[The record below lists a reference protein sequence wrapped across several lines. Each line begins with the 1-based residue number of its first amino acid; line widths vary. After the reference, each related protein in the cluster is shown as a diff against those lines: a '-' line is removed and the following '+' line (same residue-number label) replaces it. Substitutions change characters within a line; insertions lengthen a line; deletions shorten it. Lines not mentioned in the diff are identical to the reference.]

1 METTNKR
8 EQSHACMDSAEREG
22 VRQSQQFSNSI
33 VDIHYQQTGAAT
45 AVNPLGMREMQALAY
60 EARNKRFLLIKA
72 PPASGKSRALMYIAL
87 DKLVNQGIKKVVVAV
102 PEKSIGRSFKNTN
115 LMNGGFFANWEV
127 PTYFNLT
134 DVKNEQDKKGRF
146 LEFFQHAKAQ
156 ILVCAHAT
164 LRNGM
169 KELNDDAFNDVL
181 LAIDEFHH
189 TSADANSNLGDVV
202 RRVMNNSTGHI
213 VAMTGSYFRGDGIP
227 VLRAEDEAKFYP
239 ITYNYYQQ
247 LNGYK
252 YLKNLILGYHFYH
265 GSYLD
270 HIGEVLDT
278 HKKTIIHIP
287 SVNQRASTGLGKYQ
301 ETADIMKMIGT
312 FDHKDYNTGIYYVKT
327 EDGRM
332 LKVADLVED
341 EQKERNMVQ
350 GYLQNIKDRDDVD
363 IIIALGTAKEGFDWQ
378 WCEMCLTVGVRGSL
392 TEVIQIIG
400 RCTRDSEGKETARF
414 VNMIAMPE
422 AEQAEVKVAV
432 NDFLKA
438 ITASLL
444 MEQVMAPSWKFK
456 SIKDEDDDN
465 SDLTRT
471 IVVEGLKP
479 LSSEKTKT
487 IVESQLDD
495 LKAAILQDDMMVKAL
510 SGSTTAETITQ
521 QIIPKII
528 RERYDLTDE
537 EVEEVRQRLLLDTII
552 KGNDI
557 VDEKGN
563 PISTITDDDDKP
575 SEGNRL
581 IKIANRFINIDKLSI
596 NLIDTINPFQRAY
609 EVISKSVDAKTL
621 KLIQDTIAEQKYEM
635 TLEQAIILFKGPLK
649 TYVAEHNGKIPSVD
663 DPDPKVRELGVAY
676 AKIWNQKR
684 RQLSGLEIGE

>member
-1 METTNKR
+1 MT
-8 EQSHACMDSAEREG
+8 Q
-22 VRQSQQFSNSI
+22 SNSI

-60 EARNKRFLLIKA
+60 KARDKRFLLIKA
-72 PPASGKSRALMYIAL
+72 PPASGKSRALMFIAL

-115 LMNGGFFANWEV
+115 LMSGGFFANWEV
-127 PTYFNLT
+127 PAYFNLT

-146 LEFFQHAKAQ
+146 KEFFTNDRAQ

-169 KELNDDAFNDVL
+169 KELPDEMFNNTL

-278 HKKTIIHIP
+278 RKKTIIHIP
-287 SVNQRASTGLGKYQ
+287 SVNQRAATGLGKYQ
-301 ETADIMKMIGT
+301 ETAEIMKMIGIL
-312 FDHKDYNTGIYYVKT
+312 DHKDYNTGIYYVRT
-327 EDGRM
+327 SDGRM

-350 GYLQNIKDRDDVD
+350 GYLQNIKHRDDMD

-378 WCEMCLTVGVRGSL
+378 WCEMCLTIGVRGSL

-400 RCTRDSEGKETARF
+400 RCTRDCEGKETTRF

-456 SIKDEDDDN
+456 TSPDPSEGRENDPHT
-465 SDLTRT
+465 L
-471 IVVEGLKP
+471 VVEGLKP
-479 LSSEKTKT
+479 LSSAKTKT

-495 LKAAILQDDMMVKAL
+495 MKAAILQDDMVVKAL

-521 QIIPKII
+521 HLIPKVI
-528 RERYDLTDE
+528 RERYPDLNE
-537 EVEEVRQRLLLDTII
+537 GEVEEVRQRVLLDTII

-557 VDEKGN
+557 QE
-563 PISTITDDDDKP
+563 

-581 IKIANRFINIDKLSI
+581 IKIANRFINIDQLSI

-621 KLIQDTIAEQKYEM
+621 KVIQDTIAEQKYDM
-635 TLEQAIILFKGPLK
+635 TLEQAIMLFKGPLK
-649 TYVAEHNGKIPSVD
+649 EYVAAHNGKVPAVD
-663 DPDPKVRELGVAY
+663 DPDPKVRELAI
-676 AKIWNQKR
+676 ALQKIKNLKQRK
-684 RQLSGLEIGE
+684 LSGLEYEE

>member
-1 METTNKR
+1 ME
-8 EQSHACMDSAEREG
+8 QH
-22 VRQSQQFSNSI
+22 SNNI
-33 VDIHYQQTGAAT
+33 VDIHYLQTGQAT
-45 AVNPLGMREMQALAY
+45 ATDKLGMREMQALAY
-60 EARNKRFLLIKA
+60 EHRDKRFLLIKA

-87 DKLVNQGIKKVVVAV
+87 DKLTYQGIKKVVVAV

-115 LMNGGFFANWEV
+115 LTNAGFFADWKV
-127 PTYFNLT
+127 APYFNLT

-146 LEFFQHAKAQ
+146 KEFFLSSKAQ
-156 ILVCAHAT
+156 VLVCAHAT

-169 KELNDDAFNDVL
+169 KELPDETFDDVL

-278 HKKTIIHIP
+278 RKKTIVHIP
-287 SVNQRASTGLGKYQ
+287 SVNQRAATGLGKYQ
-301 ETADIMKMIGT
+301 ETSEIIKVIGT
-312 FDHKDYNTGIYYVKT
+312 IDHKDYNTGIYYVKT
-327 EDGRM
+327 DDGRM

-350 GYLQNIKDRDDVD
+350 GYLQNIKHKDDVD

-378 WCEMCLTVGVRGSL
+378 WCEMCLTIGVRGSL

-400 RCTRDSEGKETARF
+400 RCTRDCEGKETARF

-444 MEQVMAPSWKFK
+444 MEQVMAPCWKFK
-456 SIKDEDDDN
+456 ASPDPSKGGEKDAH
-465 SDLTRT
+465 T

-479 LSSEKTKT
+479 LSSVKTQT

-495 LKAAILQDDMMVKAL
+495 LKAAILQDDMVVKAL

-521 QIIPKII
+521 HLIPKVI
-528 RERYDLTDE
+528 RERYPELSDG
-537 EVEEVRQRLLLDTII
+537 EVEEVRQRVLLDTII

-557 VDEKGN
+557 VDEKGD
-563 PISTITDDDDKP
+563 PISTIGGDDEKP

-621 KLIQDTIAEQKYEM
+621 KIIQDTIAEQKYDM
-635 TLEQAIILFKGPLK
+635 TLEQAITLFKGPLK
-649 TYVAEHNGKIPSVD
+649 EYVAAHDGKVPSID
-663 DPDPKVRELGVAY
+663 NPDPKVRELAI
-676 AKIWNQKR
+676 AFQKIKNLKQRK
-684 RQLSGLEIGE
+684 LSGLEYEE

>member
-1 METTNKR
+1 MLKTENT
-8 EQSHACMDSAEREG
+8 
-22 VRQSQQFSNSI
+22 I
-33 VDIHYQQTGAAT
+33 VDIKYQQTGTAT
-45 AVNPLGMREMQALAY
+45 AVNPLGMREMQAMAY
-60 EARNKRFLLIKA
+60 EHRNKRFLLIKA
-72 PPASGKSRALMYIAL
+72 PPASGKSRALMFIAL
-87 DKLVNQGIKKVVVAV
+87 DKLQNQGIKKVVVAV

-115 LMNGGFFANWEV
+115 LTNGGFFANWTV

-146 LEFFQHAKAQ
+146 IEFFRQNGAK

-169 KELNDDAFNDVL
+169 KELEDEAFNDTL

-213 VAMTGSYFRGDGIP
+213 VAMTGSYFRGDGVP
-227 VLRAEDEAKFYP
+227 VLRAEDEARFFP
-239 ITYNYYQQ
+239 VTYNYYQQ

-252 YLKNLILGYHFYH
+252 YLKNLVLGYHFYH

-270 HIGEVLDT
+270 RIGEVLDT
-278 HKKTIIHIP
+278 TKKTIIHIP
-287 SVNQRASTGLGKYQ
+287 SVNARSSTGLGKYT
-301 ETADIMKMIGT
+301 ETGEIMKVIGT
-312 FDHKDYNTGIYYVKT
+312 VESKDYNTGIYHVRT
-327 EDGRM
+327 ADGRL

-341 EQKERNMVQ
+341 DQKERNMVQ
-350 GYLQNIKDRDDVD
+350 GYLQNIKHRDDVD

-400 RCTRDSEGKETARF
+400 RCTRDCEGKETARF
-414 VNMIAMPE
+414 VNLIAMPD

-456 SIKDEDDDN
+456 TIKDEDDGKG
-465 SDLTRT
+465 DLAHT

-495 LKAAILQDDMMVKAL
+495 LKAAVLQNDMMVKAL

-521 QIIPKII
+521 HIIPKII
-528 RERYDLTDE
+528 RERYPELTDE
-537 EVEEVRQRLLLDTII
+537 EIEEVRQRLLLDTII

-557 VDEKGN
+557 VNEKGE
-563 PISTITDDDDKP
+563 PISSIPSGGNDEEK

-581 IKIANRFINIDKLSI
+581 IKIANRFINIDQLSI

-621 KLIQDTIAEQKYEM
+621 KLIQDTIAEQKYDM
-635 TLEQAIILFKGPLK
+635 TLERAIILFKGPLK
-649 TYVAEHNGKIPSVD
+649 EYVAEHDGKIPSMD
-663 DPDPKVRELGVAY
+663 DPDPKVRELAVAY
-676 AKIWNQKR
+676 AKILNQKR
-684 RQLSGLEIGE
+684 RQMSGLEIGE

>member
-1 METTNKR
+1 ME
-8 EQSHACMDSAEREG
+8 
-22 VRQSQQFSNSI
+22 QFSNSI
-33 VDIHYQQTGAAT
+33 VDISYQQTGAAT

-60 EARNKRFLLIKA
+60 EHRDKRFLLIKA
-72 PPASGKSRALMYIAL
+72 PPASGKSRALMFIAL
-87 DKLVNQGIKKVVVAV
+87 DKLAHQGIKKVVVAV

-115 LMNGGFFANWEV
+115 LVNGGFFANWEV
-127 PTYFNLT
+127 PAYFNLT

-146 LEFFQHAKAQ
+146 KEFFLNSKAKV
-156 ILVCAHAT
+156 LVCAHAT
-164 LRNGM
+164 LRNAT
-169 KELNDDAFNDVL
+169 KELSDDTFNDVL

-227 VLRAEDEAKFYP
+227 VLRAEDEAKFHP
-239 ITYNYYQQ
+239 VTYNYYQQ

-278 HKKTIIHIP
+278 HKKTIVHIP
-287 SVNQRASTGLGKYQ
+287 SVNQRAATGLGKYQ
-301 ETADIMKMIGT
+301 ETAEIMKVIGT
-312 FDHKDYNTGIYYVKT
+312 LDHKDYNTGIYYVMAT
-327 EDGRM
+327 DGRM

-350 GYLQNIKDRDDVD
+350 GYLQNIKDCDDMD

-400 RCTRDSEGKETARF
+400 RCTRDCEGKETARF

-456 SIKDEDDDN
+456 TVKDDDE
-465 SDLTRT
+465 SHEDLAHT
-471 IVVEGLKP
+471 IFVEGLKP
-479 LSSEKTKT
+479 LSSVKTKT

-495 LKAAILQDDMMVKAL
+495 LKAAILQDDMVVRAL

-521 QIIPKII
+521 HLIPKVI
-528 RERYDLTDE
+528 RERYPDLNE
-537 EVEEVRQRLLLDTII
+537 GEVEEVRQRVLLDTII

-563 PISTITDDDDKP
+563 PISTTTDDDDNP

-621 KLIQDTIAEQKYEM
+621 KVIQDTIAEQKYDM
-635 TLEQAIILFKGPLK
+635 TLEQAITLFKGPLK
-649 TYVAEHNGKIPSVD
+649 EYVAAHDGKVPTVD
-663 DPDPKVRELGVAY
+663 DPDPKVRELAI
-676 AKIWNQKR
+676 ALQKIKNLKQRK
-684 RQLSGLEIGE
+684 LSGLEYEE

>member
-1 METTNKR
+1 ME
-8 EQSHACMDSAEREG
+8 QH
-22 VRQSQQFSNSI
+22 SNNI
-33 VDIHYQQTGAAT
+33 VDIHYLQTGQAT
-45 AVNPLGMREMQALAY
+45 ATDALGMREMQALAY
-60 EARNKRFLLIKA
+60 QHRDKRFLLIKA

-87 DKLVNQGIKKVVVAV
+87 DKLAHQGIKKVVVAV

-115 LMNGGFFANWEV
+115 LTNAGFFADWKV
-127 PTYFNLT
+127 APYFNLT

-146 LEFFQHAKAQ
+146 KEFFFSKTQV
-156 ILVCAHAT
+156 LVCAHAT
-164 LRNGM
+164 LRNAM
-169 KELNDDAFNDVL
+169 KELPDETFNDTL

-227 VLRAEDEAKFYP
+227 VLRAEDEARFFP

-252 YLKNLILGYHFYH
+252 YLKNLVLGYHFYH

-270 HIGEVLDT
+270 HIAEVLDT
-278 HKKTIIHIP
+278 RKKTIVHIP

-301 ETADIMKMIGT
+301 ETAEIMKVIGT
-312 FDHKDYNTGIYYVKT
+312 IDHKDYYTGIYYVKT
-327 EDGRM
+327 ADGRM

-350 GYLQNIKDRDDVD
+350 DYLQNIKHRDDVD

-378 WCEMCLTVGVRGSL
+378 WCDMCLTIGVRGSL

-400 RCTRDSEGKETARF
+400 RCTRDCEGKETARF
-414 VNMIAMPE
+414 VNMIAMPD

-456 SIKDEDDDN
+456 TIKDEN
-465 SDLTRT
+465 EPNEDLAHT

-479 LSSEKTKT
+479 LSSVKTQT

-495 LKAAILQDDMMVKAL
+495 LKAAILQDDMVVKAL

-521 QIIPKII
+521 HLIPKVI
-528 RERYDLTDE
+528 RERYPELSDG
-537 EVEEVRQRLLLDTII
+537 EVEEVRQRVLLDTII

-563 PISTITDDDDKP
+563 PISTITGNDDEKP

-609 EVISKSVDAKTL
+609 EVISKSVDAPTL
-621 KLIQDTIAEQKYEM
+621 KIIQDTIAEQKYDM
-635 TLEQAIILFKGPLK
+635 TLEQAITLFKGPLK
-649 TYVAEHNGKIPSVD
+649 VWVAEHDGKIPSVD
-663 DPDPKVRELGVAY
+663 DPNPKVRELAMAY
-676 AKIWNQKR
+676 QKIKNLKQRKM
-684 RQLSGLEIGE
+684 SGLEYEG

>member
-1 METTNKR
+1 ME
-8 EQSHACMDSAEREG
+8 
-22 VRQSQQFSNSI
+22 QFSNSI
-33 VDIHYQQTGAAT
+33 VDISYQQTGAAT
-45 AVNPLGMREMQALAY
+45 AVNTLGMREMQALAY
-60 EARNKRFLLIKA
+60 EARDKRFLLIKA
-72 PPASGKSRALMYIAL
+72 PPASGKSRALMFIAL
-87 DKLVNQGIKKVVVAV
+87 DKLENQGIKKVVVAV
-102 PEKSIGRSFKNTN
+102 PEQSIGRSFKNTN
-115 LMNGGFFANWEV
+115 LVNGGFFANWEV
-127 PTYFNLT
+127 PPYFNLT

-146 LEFFQHAKAQ
+146 KEFFLNSKAKV
-156 ILVCAHAT
+156 LVCPHAT
-164 LRNGM
+164 LRNAT
-169 KELNDDAFNDVL
+169 KELNDDTFNDTL

-227 VLRAEDEAKFYP
+227 VLRPEDEDKFFP
-239 ITYNYYQQ
+239 VTYNYYQQ

-252 YLKNLILGYHFYH
+252 YLKNLVLGYHFYH

-278 HKKTIIHIP
+278 RKKTIIHIP
-287 SVNQRASTGLGKYQ
+287 SVNQRAATGLGKYQ
-301 ETADIMKMIGT
+301 ETAEIMKVIGT
-312 FDHKDYNTGIYYVKT
+312 LDHKDYHTGIYYVKT
-327 EDGRM
+327 SDGRI

-350 GYLQNIKDRDDVD
+350 DYLQNIKHRDDVD

-378 WCEMCLTVGVRGSL
+378 WCEMCLTIGVRGSL

-400 RCTRDSEGKETARF
+400 RCTRDCEGKETARF

-456 SIKDEDDDN
+456 TIKDDDKEPDDD
-465 SDLTRT
+465 LAHT

-479 LSSEKTKT
+479 LSSVKTKT

-495 LKAAILQDDMMVKAL
+495 LKAAILQDDMVVKAL

-521 QIIPKII
+521 HLIPKVI
-528 RERYDLTDE
+528 RERYPDLSDD
-537 EVEEVRQRLLLDTII
+537 EVEEIRQRVLLDTII

-563 PISTITDDDDKP
+563 PISTITGNDEEQP

-621 KLIQDTIAEQKYEM
+621 KVIQDTIAEQKYDM
-635 TLEQAIILFKGPLK
+635 TLEQAITLFKGPLK
-649 TYVAEHNGKIPSVD
+649 EYVAAHDGKVPSVD
-663 DPDPKVRELGVAY
+663 DPDLKVRELAIAY
-676 AKIWNQKR
+676 QKIKNEKIR
-684 RQLSGLEIGE
+684 HMMGLDYEG

>member
-1 METTNKR
+1 MEHNSNK
-8 EQSHACMDSAEREG
+8 
-22 VRQSQQFSNSI
+22 I
-33 VDIHYQQTGAAT
+33 VDIHYLQTGKAT
-45 AVNPLGMREMQALAY
+45 ATNELGMREMQAQAY
-60 EARNKRFLLIKA
+60 LHRDKRFLLIKA

-87 DKLVNQGIKKVVVAV
+87 DKLEHQGVKKIVVAV
-102 PEKSIGRSFKNTN
+102 PEKSIGRSFRNTN
-115 LMNGGFFANWEV
+115 LTSGGFFADWMV
-127 PTYFNLT
+127 TPYFNLT

-146 LEFFQHAKAQ
+146 IEFFRQNNAKV
-156 ILVCAHAT
+156 LVCAHAT

-169 KELNDDAFNDVL
+169 KELPDDSFNDVL

-227 VLRAEDEAKFYP
+227 VLRAEDEARFYP
-239 ITYNYYQQ
+239 VTYNYYQQ

-252 YLKNLILGYHFYH
+252 YLKNLVLGYHFYH

-270 HIGEVLDT
+270 HIGEVIDT
-278 HKKTIIHIP
+278 RKKTIIHIP

-301 ETADIMKMIGT
+301 ETAEILKVIGT
-312 FDHKDYNTGIYYVKT
+312 IEYKDYNTGVYYVKT
-327 EDGRM
+327 DDGRM

-350 GYLQNIKDRDDVD
+350 DYLQKMKSRDDMD

-378 WCEMCLTVGVRGSL
+378 WCEMCLTIGVRGSL

-400 RCTRDSEGKETARF
+400 RCTRDCEGKETARF
-414 VNMIAMPE
+414 TNMIAMPE

-456 SIKDEDDDN
+456 TIKDEKEPNEDFAH
-465 SDLTRT
+465 T

-479 LSSEKTKT
+479 LSSDKTKT

-495 LKAAILQDDMMVKAL
+495 LKAAILQDDMVVKAL

-521 QIIPKII
+521 HLIPKVI
-528 RERYDLTDE
+528 RERYPELSDG
-537 EVEEVRQRLLLDTII
+537 EVEEVRQRVLLDTII

-621 KLIQDTIAEQKYEM
+621 KIIQNTIAEQKYDM

-649 TYVAEHNGKIPSVD
+649 EYVAAHDGKLPSME
-663 DPDPKVRELGVAY
+663 DPDPKVRELAVAY
-676 AKIWNQKR
+676 AKILNQKR
-684 RQLSGLEIGE
+684 RKLSGLEIGE

>member
-1 METTNKR
+1 ME
-8 EQSHACMDSAEREG
+8 
-22 VRQSQQFSNSI
+22 QFSDSI
-33 VDIHYQQTGAAT
+33 VDISYQQTGTAT
-45 AVNPLGMREMQALAY
+45 AVNALGMREMQALAY
-60 EARNKRFLLIKA
+60 EHRNKRFLLIKA
-72 PPASGKSRALMYIAL
+72 PPASGKSLALMFIAL
-87 DKLVNQGIKKVVVAV
+87 DKLEHQGIKKVVVAV

-115 LMNGGFFANWEV
+115 LVNGGFFANWEV
-127 PTYFNLT
+127 PPYFNLT

-146 LEFFQHAKAQ
+146 KEFFLSSKAKV
-156 ILVCAHAT
+156 LVCAHAT
-164 LRNGM
+164 LRNAT
-169 KELNDDAFNDVL
+169 KELSDDTFDDVL

-239 ITYNYYQQ
+239 VTYNYYQQ

-287 SVNQRASTGLGKYQ
+287 SVNARASTGLGKYA
-301 ETADIMKMIGT
+301 ETDEIMKKIGT
-312 FDHKDYNTGIYYVKT
+312 LEYKDYNTGIYHVRT
-327 EDGRM
+327 QDGRL

-341 EQKERNMVQ
+341 DMKERNMVQ
-350 GYLQNIKDRDDVD
+350 GYLQRMKHKDDMD

-378 WCEMCLTVGVRGSL
+378 WCEVCLTVGVRGSL

-400 RCTRDSEGKETARF
+400 RCTRDCEGKETAKF
-414 VNMIAMPE
+414 VNLIAMPE
-422 AEQAEVKVAV
+422 AEQSDVKVAV

-444 MEQVMAPSWKFK
+444 MEQVMAPSWHFK
-456 SIKDEDDDN
+456 TVKDDEEDDDEKGN
-465 SDLTRT
+465 PLRT
-471 IVVEGLKP
+471 LIVEGLKP
-479 LSSEKTKT
+479 LSSEKTKL
-487 IVESQLDD
+487 IVQEQLDD
-495 LKAAILQDDMMVKAL
+495 LKAAILQDDMVVKAI

-521 QIIPKII
+521 TLIPKVI
-528 RERYDLTDE
+528 RERYPDLSE
-537 EVEEVRQRLLLDTII
+537 GEVEEVRQRVLLDTMI

-557 VDEKGN
+557 VDEKGE
-563 PISTITDDDDKP
+563 PIDMSKVGDDEQE

-609 EVISKSVDAKTL
+609 EVLSKSVDAPTL
-621 KLIQDTIAEQKYEM
+621 KIIQDTIAEQKFDL
-635 TLEQAIILFKGPLK
+635 TLEQAITIFKGPLK
-649 TYVAEHNGKIPSVD
+649 EYVKEHDGRVPSIE
-663 DPDPKVRELGVAY
+663 DPNPQVREMAAALQMMKNLKARKL
-676 AKIWNQKR
+676 A
-684 RQLSGLEIGE
+684 GLDYEEGK

>member
-1 METTNKR
+1 ME
-8 EQSHACMDSAEREG
+8 
-22 VRQSQQFSNSI
+22 QFSNSI
-33 VDIHYQQTGAAT
+33 VDISYQQTGAAT
-45 AVNPLGMREMQALAY
+45 AVNALGMREMQALAY
-60 EARNKRFLLIKA
+60 EHRDKRFLLIKA
-72 PPASGKSRALMYIAL
+72 PPASGKSRALMFIAL
-87 DKLVNQGIKKVVVAV
+87 DKLAHQGIKKVVVAV

-115 LMNGGFFANWEV
+115 LMNSGFFANWEV

-146 LEFFQHAKAQ
+146 KEFFLSNKAKV
-156 ILVCAHAT
+156 LVCAHAT
-164 LRNGM
+164 LRNAT
-169 KELNDDAFNDVL
+169 KELPDETFDDVL

-239 ITYNYYQQ
+239 VTYNYYQQ
-247 LNGYK
+247 LNGYRF
-252 YLKNLILGYHFYH
+252 LKNLVLGYHFYH

-270 HIGEVLDT
+270 RIGEVLDT
-278 HKKTIIHIP
+278 TKKTIIHIP
-287 SVNQRASTGLGKYQ
+287 SVNQRAATGLGKYQ
-301 ETADIMKMIGT
+301 ETAEIMKVIGAL
-312 FDHKDYNTGIYYVKT
+312 DHKDYNTGIYYLKT
-327 EDGRM
+327 NDGRM

-350 GYLQNIKDRDDVD
+350 AYLQNIKHRDDVD

-378 WCEMCLTVGVRGSL
+378 WCEMCLTIGVRGSL

-400 RCTRDSEGKETARF
+400 RCTRDCEGKETARF
-414 VNMIAMPE
+414 VNMIAMPD

-456 SIKDEDDDN
+456 TVKDEDEPGE
-465 SDLTRT
+465 DLAHT
-471 IVVEGLKP
+471 IVVEGLKT
-479 LSSEKTKT
+479 LSSVKTKT

-495 LKAAILQDDMMVKAL
+495 LKAAILQDDMVVKAL

-521 QIIPKII
+521 HLIPKVI
-528 RERYDLTDE
+528 RERYPDLSE
-537 EVEEVRQRLLLDTII
+537 GEVEEVRQRVLLDTII

-557 VDEKGN
+557 QE
-563 PISTITDDDDKP
+563 

-581 IKIANRFINIDKLSI
+581 IKLTNRFINIDKLSI
-596 NLIDTINPFQRAY
+596 NLIDNINPFQRAY
-609 EVISKSVDAKTL
+609 EVISKSVDAETL
-621 KLIQDTIAEQKYEM
+621 KVIQDTIAEQKYDI
-635 TLEQAIILFKGPLK
+635 TLEQAVMLFKGPLK
-649 TYVAEHNGKIPSVD
+649 QYVAEHDGRIPSVD
-663 DPDPKVRELGVAY
+663 DPDPKVRELAVAY
-676 AKIWNQKR
+676 QKIKNEKIR
-684 RQLSGLEIGE
+684 HMMGLDYEK

>member
-1 METTNKR
+1 ME
-8 EQSHACMDSAEREG
+8 
-22 VRQSQQFSNSI
+22 QFSDSI
-33 VDIHYQQTGAAT
+33 VDISYQQTGTAT
-45 AVNPLGMREMQALAY
+45 AVNALGMREMQALAY
-60 EARNKRFLLIKA
+60 EHRNKRFLLIKA
-72 PPASGKSRALMYIAL
+72 PPASGKSRALMFIAL
-87 DKLVNQGIKKVVVAV
+87 DKLEHQGIKKVVVAV

-115 LMNGGFFANWEV
+115 LVNGGFFANWEV
-127 PTYFNLT
+127 PPYFNLT

-146 LEFFQHAKAQ
+146 KEYFFSSKAKV
-156 ILVCAHAT
+156 LVCAHAT
-164 LRNGM
+164 LRNAT
-169 KELNDDAFNDVL
+169 KELSDDTFDDVL

-239 ITYNYYQQ
+239 VTYNYYQQ

-287 SVNQRASTGLGKYQ
+287 SVNQRAATGLGKYQ
-301 ETADIMKMIGT
+301 ETADIMKVVGT
-312 FDHKDYNTGIYYVKT
+312 LDHKDYNTGIYYIT
-327 EDGRM
+327 TDDGRT

-341 EQKERNMVQ
+341 EQKERNLVQ
-350 GYLQNIKDRDDVD
+350 GYLQNIKRADDVD

-400 RCTRDSEGKETARF
+400 RCTRDCEGKDTARF
-414 VNMIAMPE
+414 VNMIAMPD

-438 ITASLL
+438 ITVSLL

-456 SIKDEDDDN
+456 SVKDEDDGKG
-465 SDLTRT
+465 DLTHT

-479 LSSEKTKT
+479 LSSVKTQT
-487 IVESQLDD
+487 IVESHLDD
-495 LKAAILQDDMMVKAL
+495 LKAAILQDDMVVKAL

-521 QIIPKII
+521 HLIPKVI
-528 RERYDLTDE
+528 RERYPDLNE
-537 EVEEVRQRLLLDTII
+537 GEVEEVRQRVLLDTII

-557 VDEKGN
+557 VNEKGE
-563 PISTITDDDDKP
+563 PISAIPNGNDDEQP
-575 SEGNRL
+575 SEGN
-581 IKIANRFINIDKLSI
+581 ISI
-596 NLIDTINPFQRAY
+596 ST
-609 EVISKSVDAKTL
+609 S
-621 KLIQDTIAEQKYEM
+621 
-635 TLEQAIILFKGPLK
+635 
-649 TYVAEHNGKIPSVD
+649 
-663 DPDPKVRELGVAY
+663 
-676 AKIWNQKR
+676 
-684 RQLSGLEIGE
+684 